1 MRKSALAAA
10 LAAMILST
18 AARLAAADD
27 VLDARV
33 SVAYVDARATD
44 VIGALASAAGVKAE
58 IGAGSMRP
66 VTITVTNVRLLTALN
81 AVCEN
86 AFCTWRYDGTAL
98 KVTPL
103 PSAASALL
111 PPRVSFALWDV
122 PPIDVFRA
130 LAAAIGVAITIEPS
144 LPNNVVSLNFKNAPT
159 PEVLNTLCNMMQ
171 CEWDFDP
178 VRGIRVTTKR

>member
-1 MRKSALAAA
+1 
-10 LAAMILST
+10 MIVST
-18 AARLAAADD
+18 AARPAAAD

-33 SVAYVDARATD
+33 SIAYVDARAAD
-44 VIGALASAAGVKAE
+44 VLSALASTAGVKVD
-58 IGAGSMRP
+58 IGAGTMRP

-86 AFCTWRYDGTAL
+86 AFCTWRYDGAAL
-98 KVTPL
+98 RVTPL
-103 PSAASALL
+103 PSAAAALL

-130 LAAAIGVAITIEPS
+130 LAAAIGVAIAIEPS
-144 LPNNVVSLNFKNAPT
+144 LPNDPVSLNFRNAPT

-171 CEWDFDP
+171 CDWDFDP